1 MDYTHLAKRPR
12 PSSLT
17 DQELAGQLDAR
28 ERARAARDFA
38 TADRIRSEL
47 REAGVE
53 LIDAENKWRTA
64 DGREG
69 AITAAAVARASA
81 STVHCDLSDE
91 AIVQQVT
98 AREGARQQRDWHTA
112 DQVRDALRAR
122 GVDVLDKERI
132 WRSSDGRVGLLTSHL
147 QDAEIAALVALR
159 EQERSARNFD
169 LADRLRVLANQAGV
183 RLDDK
188 SGTWTA
194 DDGRYGTLRAA
205 AAAPPNPYA
214 APVSPYAPPNPYAAP
229 PNPYAAQPHYAPPPG
244 VAPVYV
250 APPPAA
256 AAAPSGAHGGTLLE
270 LEILAIVRAHEEATG
285 RGDGAVQRA
294 FGALLSARGIELDE
308 SAGVWR
314 AADGRQG
321 ALRHGEDDGG
331 RAAYSAALT
340 AAAGASGAAAGGAAA
355 GEAAGA
361 GDDIEA
367 LLQLREQAR
376 AQRNFAV
383 ADRIRDQ
390 LRSRSIALDDAL
402 STWSSPDGR
411 GGKYPPGTTALAGPP
426 LSAEEISALVAQR
439 EQARRNRD
447 YAAADA
453 LRTRLRTS
461 GVDILDR
468 EKLWRAADGR
478 TGAITDAPYAV

>member
-1 MDYTHLAKRPR
+1 M
-12 PSSLT
+12 
-17 DQELAGQLDAR
+17 
-28 ERARAARDFA
+28 
-38 TADRIRSEL
+38 
-47 REAGVE
+47 
-53 LIDAENKWRTA
+53 
-64 DGREG
+64 
-69 AITAAAVARASA
+69 
-81 STVHCDLSDE
+81 
-91 AIVQQVT
+91 
-98 AREGARQQRDWHTA
+98 
-112 DQVRDALRAR
+112 RDALRAR

-214 APVSPYAPPNPYAAP
+214 APVSYAPPNPYAAP

-244 VAPVYV
+244 VAPVYP
-250 APPPAA
+250 APPAAA

-294 FGALLSARGIELDE
+294 FAALLSARGIELDE
-308 SAGVWR
+308 AAGVWR

-331 RAAYSAALT
+331 RAAYSAALS

-355 GEAAGA
+355 GEAAA

-367 LLQLREQAR
+367 LLQLREQGAR
-376 AQRNFAV
+376 SATCR
-383 ADRIRDQ
+383 R
-390 LRSRSIALDDAL
+390 RSHPRPA
-402 STWSSPDGR
+402 
-411 GGKYPPGTTALAGPP
+411 ALALHRP
-426 LSAEEISALVAQR
+426 
-439 EQARRNRD
+439 
-447 YAAADA
+447 
-453 LRTRLRTS
+453 
-461 GVDILDR
+461 
-468 EKLWRAADGR
+468 
-478 TGAITDAPYAV
+478 

>member
-12 PSSLT
+12 PSTLT

-69 AITAAAVARASA
+69 AITAAAVARATA

-244 VAPVYV
+244 VAPVYA

-270 LEILAIVRAHEEATG
+270 EG
-285 RGDGAVQRA
+285 
-294 FGALLSARGIELDE
+294 LL
-308 SAGVWR
+308 
-314 AADGRQG
+314 
-321 ALRHGEDDGG
+321 H
-331 RAAYSAALT
+331 
-340 AAAGASGAAAGGAAA
+340 
-355 GEAAGA
+355 
-361 GDDIEA
+361 
-367 LLQLREQAR
+367 
-376 AQRNFAV
+376 
-383 ADRIRDQ
+383 
-390 LRSRSIALDDAL
+390 
-402 STWSSPDGR
+402 
-411 GGKYPPGTTALAGPP
+411 
-426 LSAEEISALVAQR
+426 
-439 EQARRNRD
+439 
-447 YAAADA
+447 
-453 LRTRLRTS
+453 RLR
-461 GVDILDR
+461 
-468 EKLWRAADGR
+468 
-478 TGAITDAPYAV
+478 DAHPLLGGEEG